1 MSEGTKIGRPTKCT
15 PEAIAIIC
23 AEVAKGIPKKYAGVA
38 AGVTYQAMMQWEELA
53 KEGHEPFL
61 TFAREMQAARR
72 THIAMRLEAIES
84 GAGDWKRQA
93 WLLERLEP
101 TLFAPTTR
109 TQISG
114 PDGGP
119 VQAQAIAQVVVVP
132 EVAAT
137 ADAWAAKHSLTPPGT
152 DEE

>member
-1 MSEGTKIGRPTKCT
+1 MSEGKKIGRPTKCT
-15 PEAIAIIC
+15 PEAVAIIC

-38 AGVTYQAMMQWEELA
+38 AGVDYDTILLWEKLG
-53 KEGHEPFL
+53 KEGDERYSV
-61 TFAREMQAARR
+61 FARDLAAARR

-132 EVAAT
+132 EVAVNAE
-137 ADAWAAKHSLTPPGT
+137 AWATEHKPN
-152 DEE
+152 E